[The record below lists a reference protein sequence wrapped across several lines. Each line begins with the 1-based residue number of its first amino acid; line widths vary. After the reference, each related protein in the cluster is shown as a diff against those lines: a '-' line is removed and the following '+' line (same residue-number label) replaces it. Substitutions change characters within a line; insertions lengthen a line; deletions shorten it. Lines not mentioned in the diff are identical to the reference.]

1 MEPTTCNPYNDLFIY
16 WAGLPPPL
24 VARLKKEP
32 VESIF
37 IVMEQVFQEDTEIF
51 GQLGLRRGNT

>member
-1 MEPTTCNPYNDLFIY
+1 MQPIQ

-37 IVMEQVFQEDTEIF
+37 VVMEQVFQEDTEIF
-51 GQLGLRRGNT
+51 GRLGLRRGNT